1 MRRPYN
7 TNLAFLDLL
16 FNTLLC
22 FVVFFAIAL
31 ILINPESE
39 NRKVEVKAEFIISMS
54 WPEDMD
60 DDVDL
65 YVEDPAGNLVS
76 FSRREDGLMHLDRDD
91 MGRSNDTVETEFG
104 SIEYNE
110 NREIVTIRGTVPGEY
125 VVNVHMY
132 SKRSEGLTPVFVQ
145 VDKINPFSTVFTNTI
160 DLRHDGHEETAVR
173 IVIDKDSNIE
183 SINYLRKSLTRRG
196 EYQ

>member
-31 ILINPESE
+31 VLINPESE

-54 WPEDMD
+54 WPGDMD

-91 MGRSNDTVETEFG
+91 LGRSNDIVETEFG

-110 NREIVTIRGTVPGEY
+110 NREVVTIRGTVPGEY
-125 VVNVHMY
+125 VINVHMY
-132 SKRSEGLTPVFVQ
+132 SKRSEELTPVFVQ
-145 VDKINPFSTVFTNTI
+145 VDKINPFSTVFTSTI
-160 DLRHDGHEETAVR
+160 DLQHDGHEETAVR
-173 IVIDKDSNIE
+173 IVVDKDSNIE
-183 SINYLRKSLTRRG
+183 SVNYLRKSLTRRG
-196 EYQ
+196 EY

>member
-1 MRRPYN
+1 MRRSYN
-7 TNLAFLDLL
+7 SNLAFLDLL

-22 FVVFFAIAL
+22 FVAFFAIAL

-39 NRKVEVKAEFIISMS
+39 NRKVEVRAEFLISMS
-54 WPEDMD
+54 WPGEIN
-60 DDVDL
+60 DDVDI

-91 MGRSNDTVETEFG
+91 LGNSNDVVETEFG

-125 VVNVHMY
+125 VINIHMY
-132 SKRSEGLTPVFVQ
+132 SKRSEDQTPVFIQ
-145 VDKINPFSTVFTNTI
+145 VDKINPFSTVFTKTI
-160 DLRHDGHEETAVR
+160 FLEYDGQEETVVR
-173 IVIDKDSNIE
+173 IVVDKDSKIE
-183 SINYLRKSLTRRG
+183 SINYLKKSLTRDMG
-196 EYQ
+196 F

>member
-1 MRRPYN
+1 MRRSYSS
-7 TNLAFLDLL
+7 NLAFLDLL

-22 FVVFFAIAL
+22 FVAFFAIAL
-31 ILINPESE
+31 VLINPESE

-54 WPEDMD
+54 WPGDIN

-76 FSRREDGLMHLDRDD
+76 YSRREDGLMHLDRDD
-91 MGRSNDTVETEFG
+91 LGQSNDIVETEFG

-125 VVNVHMY
+125 VINVHMY
-132 SKRSEGLTPVFVQ
+132 SKRSEESTPVFIQ
-145 VDKINPFSTVFTNTI
+145 VDKINPFSTVFTNTVN
-160 DLRHDGHEETAVR
+160 LQYDGHEETAVR
-173 IVIDKDSNIE
+173 IVVDKDSNVE
-183 SINYLRKSLTRRG
+183 SVNYLRKSLTRRG
-196 EYQ
+196 EY

>member
-1 MRRPYN
+1 MRRSYSS
-7 TNLAFLDLL
+7 NLAFLDLL

-22 FVVFFAIAL
+22 FVAFFAIAL
-31 ILINPESE
+31 VLINPESE

-54 WPEDMD
+54 WPGDIN

-76 FSRREDGLMHLDRDD
+76 YSRREDGLMHLDRDD
-91 MGRSNDTVETEFG
+91 LGQSNDIVETEFG

-125 VVNVHMY
+125 VINVHMY
-132 SKRSEGLTPVFVQ
+132 SKRSEESTPVFIQ
-145 VDKINPFSTVFTNTI
+145 VDKINPFSTVFTNTVN
-160 DLRHDGHEETAVR
+160 LQYDGHEETAVR
-173 IVIDKDSNIE
+173 IVVDKDSNVE
-183 SINYLRKSLTRRG
+183 SVNYLRKSLTRSG
-196 EYQ
+196 EY

>member
-22 FVVFFAIAL
+22 FVAFFAIAL

-39 NRKVEVKAEFIISMS
+39 DKKIDVKAEFIISMS
-54 WPEDMD
+54 WPEDID

-91 MGRSNDTVETEFG
+91 MGRSNDTIETDFG

-125 VVNVHMY
+125 VINVHMY

-160 DLRHDGHEETAVR
+160 DLRYNGHEETAVR
-173 IVIDKDSNIE
+173 IVVDKDSNIE
-183 SINYLRKSLTRRG
+183 SVNYLRKSLMRRG
-196 EYQ
+196 EY